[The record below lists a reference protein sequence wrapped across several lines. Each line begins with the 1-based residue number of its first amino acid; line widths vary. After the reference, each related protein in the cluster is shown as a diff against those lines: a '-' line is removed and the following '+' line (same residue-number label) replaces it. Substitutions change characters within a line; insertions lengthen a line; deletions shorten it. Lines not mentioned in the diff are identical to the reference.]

1 MMECDDFCLGIEVL
15 KLIEEMQLDSARPDY
30 VTFVNVLSGCSHTG
44 LVGRGWEYIKLM
56 SNKFGEAARIEH
68 YACMVDLLGE
78 AGKLYEAKEFIESA
92 TIEHGLCL
100 RCILLSVRETNG
112 TGLKGIICVCVVVN
126 HLYSFMKI
134 GWHGTNK
141 KNNEP

>member
-56 SNKFGEAARIEH
+56 SNKFGEAPRIEH
-68 YACMVDLLGE
+68 HACMVDLLGE
-78 AGKLYEAKEFIESA
+78 AGKLYEAKNLLNQLQLRMVYVCGAFCQVLQPMCERNEWNWPQRNNLRMCCCQAFIQ
-92 TIEHGLCL
+92 
-100 RCILLSVRETNG
+100 
-112 TGLKGIICVCVVVN
+112 
-126 HLYSFMKI
+126 LYEDWMA
-134 GWHGTNK
+134 W
-141 KNNEP
+141 NE